1 MLDNNVPLHR
11 HLLVITTG
19 FKSQDSWLQVTETQL
34 KLVEARKGKTKGFFR
49 SDNSGVLG
57 CNGFK
62 LDSVQELKCHQD
74 TRCISQ
80 PHVLSVLAS
89 FQVGSP

>member
-1 MLDNNVPLHR
+1 MYR

-34 KLVEARKGKTKGFFR
+34 KLVKAEQGKTKGFFR

-62 LDSVQELKCHQD
+62 LDSVQGLRCHQD
-74 TRCISQ
+74 TCCVSQ
-80 PHVLSVLAS
+80 PHVLSVFAS